1 MMRLSRAAF
10 ALVLASAAPAL
21 AQSPAPSPSPSPSPE
36 LPSYPSALA
45 SPAPDNRPVL
55 ELALDDAVKRTLE
68 NNADIA
74 VERFNPESSEYN
86 VRQLTGYYEPYAIST
101 LGQRSITSPATNA
114 FTGAT
119 KLSNDTLT
127 YNFGAFENLPT
138 GGTFELD
145 FNNNRQTTNSVFTTF
160 NPSFGSNF
168 NLSLN
173 QPLLRNFSIDS
184 TRYQI
189 RVAKKNREISDVQF
203 RQTVVNTVANVKD
216 AYYDLLYALDNLAA
230 QRSSLGLAQQLLEEN
245 RIKVRVGT
253 MAPLDVVAAQ
263 SEVASRE
270 AGVIAAEAALA
281 DAEDTLKRAIF
292 ASNDQAS
299 WDSRIVPTDRPS
311 AEPVTVDVPAAIQA
325 AIQKR
330 TDIQAARKSLE
341 SADYGVSYAH
351 NQLLPALN
359 LSAGY
364 GTTGLGGTQL
374 LDPITRQPLPTPIT
388 GGYGDALSD
397 VFGRTY
403 PTWNLA
409 VNLTYPVLNR
419 QAAASSARARV
430 ARDQSEASVKRLELQ
445 IVQEVRA
452 AGRAVET
459 NYKLVESSRAARIL
473 QEQRLDAETKKF
485 AAGMSTNFFVTQAQ
499 RDLALA
505 QVAELQA
512 VANYRKSIVNFDRVQ
527 EAGTGGGGGNA
538 VISVGSS
545 AATRLGTGGSAGA
558 TSGAAT
564 GGTSG
569 TANGPSQ

>member
-1 MMRLSRAAF
+1 MIRVSRAAF
-10 ALVLASAAPAL
+10 ALLLASAAPAF
-21 AQSPAPSPSPSPSPE
+21 AQAPAPSPSPTPT
-36 LPSYPSALA
+36 AVA
-45 SPAPDNRPVL
+45 SPAADGRPVL
-55 ELALDDAVKRTLE
+55 DLSLDDAVKRTLE

-74 VERFNPESSEYN
+74 VERYNPDSSEQSI
-86 VRQLTGYYEPYAIST
+86 RQLTGYYEPFVTST
-101 LGQRSITSPATNA
+101 AGKRSNTQPASNA

-119 KLSNDTLT
+119 KLTNETWT

-138 GGTFELD
+138 GGALQVD
-145 FNNNRQTTNSVFTTF
+145 FTNNRQSTNSVFTSF

-168 NLSLN
+168 NLSLS

-184 TRYQI
+184 NRYQI
-189 RVAKKNREISDVQF
+189 KVAKKNREISDVQF
-203 RQTVVNTVANVKD
+203 HQTVVNTVANVKN
-216 AYYDLLYALDNLAA
+216 AYYDLIYALDNLEA
-230 QRSSLGLAQQLLEEN
+230 QRRSLGLAQQLLEEN

-270 AGVIAAEAALA
+270 AGVIAAEASVA

-292 ASNDQAS
+292 TTSDPAN
-299 WDSRIVPTDRPS
+299 WDTRIVPTDRPT
-311 AEPVTVDVPAAIQA
+311 AEPVTVDVPAAIQVA
-325 AIQKR
+325 TEKR

-341 SADYGVSYAH
+341 SADYGVTYAR

-359 LSAGY
+359 ATAAY
-364 GTTGLGGTQL
+364 GTAGIGGTLIQRQGLGG
-374 LDPITRQPLPTPIT
+374 PIISTVP

-409 VNLTYPVLNR
+409 LNLSYPVLNR
-419 QAAASSARARV
+419 QGAANSARFRI
-430 ARDQSEASVKRLELQ
+430 ARDQQQASVKRLELQ
-445 IVQEVRA
+445 IVQEVRS

-459 NYKLVESSRAARIL
+459 NYKLVESNRAARVL

-485 AAGMSTNFFVTQAQ
+485 AAGMSTNFLVTQAQ

-512 VANYRKSIVNFDRVQ
+512 VANYRKSLVNFDRVQ
-527 EAGTGGGGGNA
+527 EAGVGGGGGNA
-538 VISVGSS
+538 VVSVGAS

-558 TSGAAT
+558 TSGANT

-569 TANGPSQ
+569 TGNQ

>member
-1 MMRLSRAAF
+1 MIRVSRAAF
-10 ALVLASAAPAL
+10 ALLLASAAPAF
-21 AQSPAPSPSPSPSPE
+21 AQAPVPSPSPIPTT
-36 LPSYPSALA
+36 LA
-45 SPAPDNRPVL
+45 SPAPDGRPTI
-55 ELALDDAVKRTLE
+55 ELSLDDAVKRTLE

-74 VERFNPESSEYN
+74 VDRYDPESSDYN
-86 VRQLTGYYEPYAIST
+86 VRQLQGYYEPYLTST
-101 LGQRSITSPATNA
+101 LADRSQTSPATNA
-114 FTGAT
+114 FTGAQSLT
-119 KLSNDTLT
+119 NKTWT
-127 YNFGAFENLPT
+127 YNLGAFQSLPT
-138 GGTFELD
+138 GGNFEVD
-145 FNNNRQTTNSVFTTF
+145 FNNNRQTTNSIFSTF

-168 NLSLN
+168 NLSLT

-216 AYYDLLYALDNLAA
+216 AYYDLIYALDNLAA
-230 QRSSLGLAQQLLEEN
+230 QRRSLGLAQQLLEEN
-245 RIKVRVGT
+245 QIKVRVGT

-270 AGVIAAEAALA
+270 AGVIAAEASVS
-281 DAEDTLKRAIF
+281 DAEDTLKRAMF
-292 ASNDQAS
+292 NTNEPAE
-299 WDSRIVPTDRPS
+299 WDTRILPSDRPS
-311 AEPVTVDVPAAIQA
+311 AEPVTVDVPGAI
-325 AIQKR
+325 AIATQKR

-341 SADYGVSYAH
+341 NSEYGITYAR

-359 LSAGY
+359 VVAGY
-364 GTTGLGGTQL
+364 GTTGLSGTQV
-374 LDPITRQPLPTPIT
+374 LDPVTRQPLPNPVV
-388 GGYGDALSD
+388 GGYGSAVGD
-397 VFGRTY
+397 VFGRNF
-403 PTWNLA
+403 PTWNIGL
-409 VNLTYPVLNR
+409 NLSYPVLNR
-419 QAAASSARARV
+419 QAGASSARARI
-430 ARDQSEASVKRLELQ
+430 ARDQQQASVRRLELQ

-459 NYKLVESSRAARIL
+459 NYKLVESSRAARVL

-512 VANYRKSIVNFDRVQ
+512 IANYRKSIVNFDRVQ
-527 EAGTGGGGGNA
+527 EAGVGGGGGNA
-538 VISVGSS
+538 VVSVGPS

-558 TSGAAT
+558 TSGANT

-569 TANGPSQ
+569 TANNQ